1 MRGLDFDW
9 ILANNED
16 TEGSRENNITGSW
29 KGYQNLS
36 GSSTCLWTP
45 TVGQEEPYLLSPR
58 LSLCPPFTRAG
69 ETGHLTVVPQAVTF
83 LSLRCSW
90 APSSLSPNP
99 A

>member
-16 TEGSRENNITGSW
+16 AEGSRENNTTGSW

-36 GSSTCLWTP
+36 GSSTCPWTP
-45 TVGQEEPYLLSPR
+45 TVGQEEPCLLSTR
-58 LSLCPPFTRAG
+58 LSLRPPFTQAG
-69 ETGHLTVVPQAVTF
+69 ERDPTPDRGSTVRD
-83 LSLRCSW
+83 LSLLGMLLGF
-90 APSSLSPNP
+90 LSPNP